1 MCGTCGCN
9 APLTPPKTN
18 STISP
23 ATQHIALET
32 SLLAAND
39 RIAEQNR
46 RYFVDHG
53 ILALNIVSGP
63 GAGKTTLLEATARH
77 YATEHHYATDHHYAT
92 APHDASVPAEPHSP
106 PATQEPPLYVIE
118 GDQQTDHDAQRVR
131 KAGAIAHQINTGHL
145 CHLEAVHIKN
155 ALTAL
160 APPPNATLIIENV
173 GNLVCPATFD
183 LGEQLRVVV
192 ISTPEGDDKPL
203 KYPDILAN
211 ADLLIVSKADL
222 SPYVDFDIDA
232 CIHHARCI
240 RPGIE
245 ALVMSAK
252 TGEGMETW
260 LRWLDSQRQQY
271 RQETA
276 PDSPPSSDL
285 R

>member
-9 APLTPPKTN
+9 SPLAPLPPISKLGPVSTPAQ
-18 STISP
+18 S
-23 ATQHIALET
+23 QHVRLET

-46 RYFVDHG
+46 RYFMNHS

-63 GAGKTTLLEATARH
+63 GAGKTTLLEATAR
-77 YATEHHYATDHHYAT
+77 YF
-92 APHDASVPAEPHSP
+92 ASQSNRLH
-106 PATQEPPLYVIE
+106 VIE

-131 KAGAIAHQINTGHL
+131 KAGATAYQINTGHL
-145 CHLEAVHIKN
+145 CHLEAFHIQQ
-155 ALTAL
+155 AFTAQ
-160 APPPNATLIIENV
+160 APAADSILVIENV

-183 LGEQLRVVV
+183 LGEQLRIVV

-211 ADLLIVSKADL
+211 ADLLIISKADL
-222 SPYVDFDIDA
+222 SPYVDFNIQA
-232 CIHHARCI
+232 CIENARRI

-245 ALVMSAK
+245 ALVLSAK
-252 TGEGMETW
+252 TGEGLETW
-260 LRWLDSQRQQY
+260 LHWLDSQRQQFT
-271 RQETA
+271 QEA
-276 PDSPPSSDL
+276 SSAEPLSSDL